1 MSFDFITQYDSP
13 NYTVGRP
20 YGIACIV
27 IHWWGDPA
35 EHPTFEGVISTL
47 CSPSRGASANYVAEA
62 DRVACLVDPDNR
74 SWASGDG
81 INVNSMGNDRGISI
95 ECNPRQ
101 SDGDYQTIGEL
112 IANIRS
118 VYGDLPLY
126 RHRDFSATEC
136 PGTYDLARLD
146 AIARGTAVS
155 QPSAPAVPSA
165 PSVDIDA
172 LANAVI
178 RGDYGV
184 GEERRARLGAN
195 YDAVQ
200 ARVNE
205 ILGAGAA
212 VPSAP
217 SVDIDA
223 LANAVIRGDYGV
235 GEERRARLGANYDAV
250 QNRVNQIL
258 LG

>member
-13 NYTVGRP
+13 FYTVGRP

-35 EHPTFEGVISTL
+35 EHPTFEGVINTL
-47 CSPSRGASANYVAEA
+47 CTENRSANYVAESG
-62 DRVACLVDPDNR
+62 RVACLVDPDNR
-74 SWASGDG
+74 SWATGDG

-101 SDGDYQTIGEL
+101 SDGDYATIGEL

-126 RHRDFSATEC
+126 RHRDFSVTEC
-136 PGTYDLARLD
+136 PGGYDLARLD

-155 QPSAPAVPSA
+155 QPSAPAA
-165 PSVDIDA
+165 PAAPVDIDA

-205 ILGAGAA
+205 ILGAGTAA
-212 VPSAP
+212 PAAP
-217 SVDIDA
+217 VDIDA

-250 QNRVNQIL
+250 QNRVNQIM

>member
-1 MSFDFITQYDSP
+1 MSFDFNTQYDSP
-13 NYTVGRP
+13 NFTVGRP

-27 IHWWGDPA
+27 IHWWGDPD

-62 DRVACLVDPDNR
+62 GRVACLVDPDNR

-146 AIARGTAVS
+146 AIARGTTVS
-155 QPSAPAVPSA
+155 QPSAPAAPSAPVVDIDALARAVIRGDYGVGDERRARLGANYDAVQNRVNEMLGASAVSSA

-172 LANAVI
+172 LARAVI

-184 GEERRARLGAN
+184 GDERRARLGAN

-200 ARVNE
+200 ARVN
-205 ILGAGAA
+205 
-212 VPSAP
+212 
-217 SVDIDA
+217 
-223 LANAVIRGDYGV
+223 
-235 GEERRARLGANYDAV
+235 
-250 QNRVNQIL
+250 QIL

>member
-13 NYTVGRP
+13 FYTVGRP

-35 EHPTFEGVISTL
+35 EHPTFEGVINTLSTEY
-47 CSPSRGASANYVAEA
+47 RSANYVAESG
-62 DRVACLVDPDNR
+62 RVACLVDPDNR
-74 SWASGDG
+74 SWATGDG

-126 RHRDFSATEC
+126 RHRDFSVTEC
-136 PGTYDLARLD
+136 PGGYDLARLD

-155 QPSAPAVPSA
+155 QPSAPAA
-165 PSVDIDA
+165 PGAQPVDIDA

-205 ILGAGAA
+205 ILGAGTAA
-212 VPSAP
+212 PGAQP
-217 SVDIDA
+217 VDIDA

-250 QNRVNQIL
+250 QARVNQIL

>member
-13 NYTVGRP
+13 FYTVGRP

-35 EHPTFEGVISTL
+35 EHPTFEGVINTL
-47 CSPSRGASANYVAEA
+47 LTENRSANYVAEA
-62 DRVACLVDPDNR
+62 GRVACLVDPDNR

-81 INVNSMGNDRGISI
+81 INVNSIGNDRGISI

-126 RHRDFSATEC
+126 RHRDFSVTEC

-155 QPSAPAVPSA
+155 QPSASAVPSA

-205 ILGAGAA
+205 ILGAGTAA
-212 VPSAP
+212 PSAP

>member
-62 DRVACLVDPDNR
+62 GRVACLVDPDNR

-155 QPSAPAVPSA
+155 QPSAPAASSAPVVDIDALARAVIRGDYGVGDERRVRLGANYDAVQNRVNEMLGASAASSA

-172 LANAVI
+172 LARAVI

-184 GEERRARLGAN
+184 GDERRVRLGAN

-200 ARVNE
+200 ARVN
-205 ILGAGAA
+205 
-212 VPSAP
+212 
-217 SVDIDA
+217 
-223 LANAVIRGDYGV
+223 
-235 GEERRARLGANYDAV
+235 
-250 QNRVNQIL
+250 QIL

>member
-13 NYTVGRP
+13 FYTPGRP

-27 IHWWGDPA
+27 IHWWDDPA
-35 EHPTFEGVISTL
+35 VHPTFEGAINTL
-47 CSPSRGASANYVAEA
+47 LTENRSANYVAEA
-62 DRVACLVDPDNR
+62 GRVACLVDPDNR
-74 SWASGDG
+74 SWATGDG

-101 SDGDYQTIGEL
+101 SDGDYATIGEL

-126 RHRDFSATEC
+126 RHRDFSVTDC

-155 QPSAPAVPSA
+155 QPSAPAAPVA

-184 GEERRARLGAN
+184 GEERRARLG
-195 YDAVQ
+195 V
-200 ARVNE
+200 
-205 ILGAGAA
+205 
-212 VPSAP
+212 
-217 SVDIDA
+217 
-223 LANAVIRGDYGV
+223 
-235 GEERRARLGANYDAV
+235 NYDAV

>member
-27 IHWWGDPA
+27 IHWWGDPD

-47 CSPSRGASANYVAEA
+47 CSPSRGASANYVAE
-62 DRVACLVDPDNR
+62 DSRVACLVDPDNR

-146 AIARGTAVS
+146 AIARGTTVS
-155 QPSAPAVPSA
+155 QPSAPV
-165 PSVDIDA
+165 VDIDA
-172 LANAVI
+172 LARAVI

-184 GEERRARLGAN
+184 GDERRARLGANYDAVQNRVNEMLGASAASSAPVVDIDALARAVIRGDYGVGDERRARLGAN

-200 ARVNE
+200 ARVN
-205 ILGAGAA
+205 
-212 VPSAP
+212 
-217 SVDIDA
+217 
-223 LANAVIRGDYGV
+223 
-235 GEERRARLGANYDAV
+235 
-250 QNRVNQIL
+250 QIL

>member
-62 DRVACLVDPDNR
+62 GRVACLVDPDNR

-155 QPSAPAVPSA
+155 QPSAPAASSA

-172 LANAVI
+172 LARAVI

-184 GEERRARLGAN
+184 GDERRVRLGAN

-200 ARVNE
+200 ARVN
-205 ILGAGAA
+205 
-212 VPSAP
+212 
-217 SVDIDA
+217 
-223 LANAVIRGDYGV
+223 
-235 GEERRARLGANYDAV
+235 
-250 QNRVNQIL
+250 QIL

>member
-13 NYTVGRP
+13 FYTVGRP

-35 EHPTFEGVISTL
+35 EHPTFEGVINTL
-47 CSPSRGASANYVAEA
+47 LTENRSANYVAEA
-62 DRVACLVDPDNR
+62 GRVACLVDPDNR

-81 INVNSMGNDRGISI
+81 VNVNSMGNDRGISI

-126 RHRDFSATEC
+126 RHRDFSVTEC

-146 AIARGTAVS
+146 AIARGTTVS
-155 QPSAPAVPSA
+155 RPSAPA
-165 PSVDIDA
+165 VDIDA
-172 LANAVI
+172 LARAVI

-184 GEERRARLGAN
+184 GDERRARLGANYDAVQNRVNEILGASAAPSAPAVDIDALARAVIRGDYGVGDERRARLGAN

-200 ARVNE
+200 ARVN
-205 ILGAGAA
+205 
-212 VPSAP
+212 
-217 SVDIDA
+217 
-223 LANAVIRGDYGV
+223 
-235 GEERRARLGANYDAV
+235 
-250 QNRVNQIL
+250 QIL

>member
-35 EHPTFEGVISTL
+35 ERPTFEGVISTL

-62 DRVACLVDPDNR
+62 GRVACLVDPDNR

-146 AIARGTAVS
+146 AIARGTTVS
-155 QPSAPAVPSA
+155 QPSAPAVPSV

-195 YDAVQ
+195 YDT
-200 ARVNE
+200 
-205 ILGAGAA
+205 
-212 VPSAP
+212 
-217 SVDIDA
+217 
-223 LANAVIRGDYGV
+223 
-235 GEERRARLGANYDAV
+235 V

>member
-13 NYTVGRP
+13 NFTVGRP

-27 IHWWGDPA
+27 IHWWGDPD
-35 EHPTFEGVISTL
+35 EHPTFEGVLSTL

-62 DRVACLVDPDNR
+62 GRVACLVDPDNR

-146 AIARGTAVS
+146 AIARGTTVS
-155 QPSAPAVPSA
+155 QPSAPAAPSAPVVDIDALARAVIRGDYGVGDERRSRLGANYDAVQNRVNEMLGASAVSSA

-172 LANAVI
+172 LARAVI

-184 GEERRARLGAN
+184 GDERRSRLGAN

-200 ARVNE
+200 ARVN
-205 ILGAGAA
+205 
-212 VPSAP
+212 
-217 SVDIDA
+217 
-223 LANAVIRGDYGV
+223 
-235 GEERRARLGANYDAV
+235 
-250 QNRVNQIL
+250 QIL